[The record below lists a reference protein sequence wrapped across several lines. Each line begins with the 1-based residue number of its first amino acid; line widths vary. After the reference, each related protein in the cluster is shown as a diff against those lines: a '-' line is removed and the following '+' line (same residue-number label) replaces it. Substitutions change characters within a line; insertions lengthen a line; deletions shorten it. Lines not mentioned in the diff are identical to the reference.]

1 MSENI
6 NLVPPTRDTDKK
18 ALRTALVVSSNRKGS
33 LYNLTKSDRENG
45 YYFLFEGLEVPFKA
59 ILQEN
64 NKTRGIVGIAF
75 GTAKD
80 CPSQALGL
88 CQVPKGA
95 TCYALS
101 GERRATKR
109 DNKEGLKG
117 MDSYYKG
124 KLFSEFWDS
133 FANSPQVRN
142 DFIEYLYSIEADTIR
157 FNLKGDFRDST
168 DILII
173 WHLAQLGFKMVGYT
187 ARDDLTE
194 AEHLGEHPNCFLNGS
209 NRMYTN
215 RFKVTASIKEFL
227 EAPHTC
233 KGSCKDCQNCYRL
246 RGETITVLVHGKGAD
261 TALNTAENREFL
273 ENWSKTAL
281 PWDVLRGIKWD
292 KKGLL
297 TCLNAQLKAI
307 PIILRF
313 GSHKELIKFIRG
325 TL

>member
-1 MSENI
+1 MNDKIE
-6 NLVPPTRDTDKK
+6 LVPPTRDTDKK
-18 ALRTALVVSSNRKGS
+18 ALRTALIVSSNRKGS
-33 LYNLTKSDRENG
+33 LYNLTKTDRENG
-45 YYFLFEGLEVPFKA
+45 YYFLFEGIEVPFKA

-64 NKTRGIVGIAF
+64 TKTEGIVGIAF
-75 GTAKD
+75 GTAKE
-80 CPSQALGL
+80 CPSKALGL
-88 CQVPKGA
+88 CQVPQGA

-109 DNKEGLKG
+109 DNINGSKG
-117 MDSYYKG
+117 MDSYFNG
-124 KLFSEFWDS
+124 KLFSHFWDS
-133 FANSPQVRN
+133 FAESPQVRN
-142 DFIEYLYSIEADTIR
+142 DFIEYLYALGVDTIR
-157 FNLKGDFRDST
+157 FNLRGDFRDST

-173 WHLAQLGFKMVGYT
+173 WHLAQLGFHMVGYT
-187 ARDDLTE
+187 ARDDLTGLE
-194 AEHLGEHPNCFLNGS
+194 NLGEHPNCYLNGS

-215 RFKVTASIKEFL
+215 RFKVTTSIREFL

-246 RGETITVLVHGKGAD
+246 RGETITVLIHGKGAD
-261 TALNTAENREFL
+261 TALNTVENREYL

-281 PWDVLRGIKWD
+281 PWDVLRGIEWN

-297 TCLNAQLKAI
+297 TNLNNQMASI

-313 GSHKELIKFIRG
+313 RSHKELIKFIRG